1 MTGLL
6 VQTMKNDNQVKDDI
20 NGRLHSLDQTVRS
33 VEKRLRAVERRL
45 SVDVPVEDSIPEY
58 ETNFEQ
64 ALESTRIEIVSI
76 RAEMNNLIQSNSQ
89 NHEYDMKLQELNSEI
104 TCLNS
109 QIMELR
115 EENIK
120 LSEQVMV
127 KNTNGTEDIQNL
139 SVDIRN
145 EISQLN
151 MRLEKAENHNR
162 INIGSV
168 KVPVELSGIVGAAI
182 LALTG
187 FLIMNGQW
195 NIIRSAYF
203 SFGIAL
209 VFAVAVLMKFYMVNS
224 KTA

>member
-1 MTGLL
+1 
-6 VQTMKNDNQVKDDI
+6 MKNDKQVKDDI
-20 NGRLHSLDQTVRS
+20 NGRLHSLDQTIRS

-45 SVDVPVEDSIPEY
+45 SLDVPVEDSIPEY
-58 ETNFEQ
+58 ETNFEE
-64 ALESTRIEIVSI
+64 ALESTMTEIISI
-76 RAEMNNLIQSNSQ
+76 RAEMNNLIMNNSQ
-89 NHEYDMKLQELNSEI
+89 NHEYDIILQGINSEI
-104 TCLNS
+104 AGLNS
-109 QIMELR
+109 QIMKLQD
-115 EENIK
+115 ENNK
-120 LSEQVMV
+120 LSEQVMT
-127 KNTNGTEDIQNL
+127 KDANGSEEIQNL

-168 KVPVELSGIVGAAI
+168 KVPVELSGVAGAAI

-203 SFGIAL
+203 SFSIAL